1 MILDTIIEKKKETL
15 EQSFL
20 DCMPKTKGPIAQA
33 MKKKD
38 QLFVIGE
45 IKKASPSKGV
55 IVEDFD
61 VERFAKDY
69 TLAGIDAMSILTE
82 EHFFQGALHNIKLAK
97 AYTHVPVLRK
107 DFIMDAREIAQS
119 KQYGADMILLIV
131 AMLSDEQLAS
141 FYQMA
146 RMLYLECVVEV
157 HNEEELQRALK
168 IHPDIIGINNRNLK
182 TFEVSLDTTRRLAKL
197 IPEDITIVSESG
209 IFTHEDML
217 LAKDAGADAVL
228 IGESFMR
235 SHNFEQHLQEL
246 RYGSN

>member
-1 MILDTIIEKKKETL
+1 MILDTIIDKKKETL
-15 EQSFL
+15 EESFL
-20 DCMPKTKGPIAQA
+20 SCMPKTKGHIARA
-33 MKKKD
+33 MKEHK

-55 IVEDFD
+55 IVEHFD
-61 VERFAKDY
+61 VEKFAKEY

-82 EHFFQGALHNIKLAK
+82 ENFFQGALRNIKLAK

-119 KQYGADMILLIV
+119 KQCGADMILLIV
-131 AMLSDEQLAS
+131 AMLSDEQLAAY
-141 FYQMA
+141 YQMA
-146 RMLYLECVVEV
+146 RMLYLECIVEV
-157 HNEEELQRALK
+157 HDEEELQRALR

-182 TFEVSLDTTRRLAKL
+182 TFEVSLETTKQLASL
-197 IPEDITIVSESG
+197 IPESISIVSESG
-209 IFTHEDML
+209 IFTHEDMKYV
-217 LAKDAGADAVL
+217 KDAGVDAVL

-235 SHNFEQHLQEL
+235 SDNFEEHLKQL